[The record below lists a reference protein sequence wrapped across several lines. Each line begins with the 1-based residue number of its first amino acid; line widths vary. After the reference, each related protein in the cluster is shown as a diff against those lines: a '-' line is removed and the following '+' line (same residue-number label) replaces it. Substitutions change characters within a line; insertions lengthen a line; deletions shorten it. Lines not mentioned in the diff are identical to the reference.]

1 MINVYNESKVTQ
13 VNRYTKYNLVIKK
26 VVFGISFNS
35 GTVNLHPNSN
45 NTPIKEVII
54 KILYI
59 LFSFDLYLLFEK
71 YINIKS
77 IIYTSALNIKNL
89 PVFIFYSPFFNILV
103 FVLLDTCSFAICSSA
118 IILRCS

>member
-35 GTVNLHPNSN
+35 GIVNLHPNSN

-71 YINIKS
+71 YIIPS
-77 IIYTSALNIKNL
+77 LILN
-89 PVFIFYSPFFNILV
+89 
-103 FVLLDTCSFAICSSA
+103 
-118 IILRCS
+118 